1 MGTTMREIFGRTL
14 QKLAEDPRLVV
25 LDADLGSATKALL
38 FKEVCPERYVDVGI
52 AEQDM
57 VGMAAG
63 LSVCGM
69 VPVAATFSVFM
80 AGRALDQIRNTVAY
94 PKLNVKLVGTHG
106 GVSVGYDGGSHEA
119 VADISIMRSLPNMTV
134 LCPSDAPETEAALR
148 AAYEY
153 NGPVYLRISRIGVTD
168 YHKEPFTFKIGKG
181 ELVRAGNDCTVAAT
195 GIMVAAAIEAS
206 ALLEKEG
213 ISIQV
218 LNIASIKPIDKELL
232 IESAK
237 KTGAFVTA
245 EEHTVLGGLG
255 SAVAEVL
262 AENYP
267 VPMKFVGIKDVFGCS
282 GNPDTLLQEYGLTA
296 KDIVLAV
303 KEVVG
308 KR

>member
-69 VPVAATFSVFM
+69 IPVAATFSVFM

-153 NGPVYLRISRIGVTD
+153 DGPVYLRISRIGVKD

-181 ELVRAGNDCTVAAT
+181 ELVSDGKDCTVAAT
-195 GIMVAAAIEAS
+195 GIMVAAAIEA
-206 ALLEKEG
+206 AELLAKEG

-218 LNIASIKPIDKELL
+218 LNMASIKPIDKELL

-267 VPMKFVGIKDVFGCS
+267 VPMRFVGIKDVFGCS